1 MGLFAAAQSVRI
13 CSTKSRARFSHGALG
28 IEAAMLEA
36 LGLDARGL
44 EASGH
49 DRCIADGRI
58 QSIDREVHRLFE
70 LIPADTARPEMPHT
84 PRAHALRPFRHGQK
98 CITLFAAREIFLAW
112 AVLRARMLE
121 FHRQSSL
128 IV

>member
-1 MGLFAAAQSVRI
+1 M
-13 CSTKSRARFSHGALG
+13 ALA
-28 IEAAMLEA
+28 IEARPLEV
-36 LGLDARGL
+36 LGLDAQGFGSQL
-44 EASGH
+44 PSGH
-49 DRCIADGRI
+49 DRRI
-58 QSIDREVHRLFE
+58 TNDQGGSVDREVDRLFE
-70 LIPADTARPEMPHT
+70 LIPADAARPEMPHT